1 MLTLDNKMNIRESAI
16 KRIKL
21 LNRHFSPTPD
31 FHREMGK
38 CTFNFE
44 LAASVVHKL
53 RPEEHY
59 QTIDAMESLTEG
71 SYRGVKP
78 KDDLRIETN
87 KLCKALLNKLISNK
101 VLTAQRVFDDPDFL
115 NRCTM
120 QIGFYSAAV

>member
-1 MLTLDNKMNIRESAI
+1 MNMRKSAI

-21 LNRHFSPTPD
+21 LNRHFAPTPD
-31 FHREMGK
+31 FHRELDR
-38 CTFNFE
+38 CTFNFD

-59 QTIDAMESLTEG
+59 KTIEAMESLTEG
-71 SYRGVKP
+71 SYREFKP
-78 KDDLRIETN
+78 KGELRIETH
-87 KLCKALLNKLISNK
+87 KLCKALLNKLIAGK
-101 VLTAQRVFDDPDFL
+101 VLTAQKVFEDPDFL